1 MRADPSLRFS
11 PDPDPDVDEALG
23 DDDSSFAYD
32 GFGLSG
38 KGRIWHDNSDDPYP
52 RTNRKAQAWNK
63 GDVIGVAVDLTD
75 TWTIRFFKNGAGLG
89 ILHACL
95 NTSRPLPWPPRNPGL
110 PDRHSPR
117 VPTGMRST
125 HPHKCQKTMVWK
137 PGLRGGY
144 GRENSVDT
152 LHTQGGDYIWNTASW
167 NYKAIQSVRI
177 TSTAGT
183 HI

>member
-1 MRADPSLRFS
+1 MLTPPSLRFS

-52 RTNRKAQAWNK
+52 RANRKAQAWNK

-89 ILHACL
+89 ILHAAVY
-95 NTSRPLPWPPRNPGL
+95 LPAFQTVIL
-110 PDRHSPR
+110 SPR
-117 VPTGMRST
+117 VPTGMLST
-125 HPHKCQKTMVWK
+125 HPHKCQKTTVWK

-144 GRENSVDT
+144 GRENSVDN
-152 LHTQGGDYIWNTASW
+152 LHTQGG
-167 NYKAIQSVRI
+167 I
-177 TSTAGT
+177 TSGVLE
-183 HI
+183 